1 MNRSTKVLFGRQA
14 LGRTFSEDYIDWAY
28 EMLEQDYDTP
38 QLRILAGLDR
48 RSSIFEVEEY
58 FEKSLKELNI
68 EPLEPKA
75 AVRAYACDI
84 AQQIIDGQFPESRST
99 MKALR
104 QLWLDSEYDIWSDLN
119 EACDYLSSG
128 DFPYTYPTATL
139 DNFDEILKKE
149 AAQFITRMTSSGE
162 PKAPPPELQSWG
174 RWIADRLWSRLNPC
188 RSGNESQDA

>member
-1 MNRSTKVLFGRQA
+1 MMMNRSTKVLFGRQA

-48 RSSIFEVEEY
+48 RSSMFEVDEY
-58 FEKSLKELNI
+58 FKKSLKELSI

-84 AQQIIDGQFPESRST
+84 AQQIIDGQFPASRQT

-104 QLWLDSEYDIWSDLN
+104 QLWLDSEYDDDYDIWSDLD
-119 EACDYLSSG
+119 EACDYLSWG

-149 AAQFITRMTSSGE
+149 AAQFIVRMTTGDE
-162 PKAPPPELQSWG
+162 PKAQPPETQFWG
-174 RWIADRLWSRLNPC
+174 RWIADRI
-188 RSGNESQDA
+188 GT